1 MTRFQKILLA
11 GAAIAAIAP
20 AAANA
25 DQTSSGAPPGNTTQV
40 ADAGTPQLASNGMA
54 APETVVVTARHT
66 AEREEDVP
74 ISMSV
79 LSGDQLDQN
88 GSYTL
93 YDLQHSVPGLVAYD
107 SNPRN
112 SSIGIRGL
120 GVTSAQDG
128 LDTSVGVYVDGV
140 YEGRPGMALADLIDI
155 DQLEV
160 LRGPQGTLYGR
171 NAAAGALNITTKAP
185 SFDPSF
191 TAEGS
196 FGSYD
201 YNQERFTATGPLAD
215 DLAYR
220 LTGYNTYRDGTT
232 YNYKTGGN
240 DNGLERNGG
249 RLQLLYTP
257 TSNLTVRLIADFSTE
272 NDTSNVSSITLLL
285 PSTLSTAVAHT
296 QTALAETG
304 WTPIATPHQT
314 GINAI
319 QDMRTR
325 QGSSSAQIDYNLG
338 WAEFTSISAFR
349 YWSFYPLQDSDSTP
363 LDILQVNVAKTR
375 DWQETQE
382 FRLASKPGGDF
393 SWQVGAFYFHQF
405 LLDHYILNQY
415 GYDAGA
421 FLTNYARLSNPAA
434 PAVTIAPGSQ
444 YLDNVATTADSVAG
458 FAQANWEIFKGLTL
472 TGGIRFTQDWRS
484 GTAQSSVDGTIPTS
498 LTPAIGVDQSISG
511 DNVSGLGS
519 LSYKIADDSLVYAS
533 WSQGYQS
540 AGLNLDSAVPSS
552 EVIVQPEQANDYEV
566 GIKQGL
572 LDDHLVFNG
581 DLYWTVLSGLQA
593 NYYPSNG
600 AKSYLTNVG
609 RVLARGAEI
618 EADYAVDDHFSFG
631 VNGSYNDAYYS
642 SYTNA
647 PCPIGTTGICN
658 LTGKPVYEAPRWVGN
673 ANASYG
679 FDYSASIHPYA
690 NAQYSY
696 TSDYN
701 GTIDDSPYTRVK
713 AYGLLN
719 LRVGAALNGG
729 KYDVAFWVNNAL
741 DKHYFVTGGLASL
754 PGASSFGVAEEPGT
768 PLTFGVTARAN
779 F

>member
-1 MTRFQKILLA
+1 MR
-11 GAAIAAIAP
+11 
-20 AAANA
+20 
-25 DQTSSGAPPGNTTQV
+25 
-40 ADAGTPQLASNGMA
+40 
-54 APETVVVTARHT
+54 AR
-66 AEREEDVP
+66 R
-74 ISMSV
+74 
-79 LSGDQLDQN
+79 
-88 GSYTL
+88 
-93 YDLQHSVPGLVAYD
+93 
-107 SNPRN
+107 
-112 SSIGIRGL
+112 
-120 GVTSAQDG
+120 
-128 LDTSVGVYVDGV
+128 
-140 YEGRPGMALADLIDI
+140 
-155 DQLEV
+155 EV
-160 LRGPQGTLYGR
+160 LG
-171 NAAAGALNITTKAP
+171 
-185 SFDPSF
+185 
-191 TAEGS
+191 
-196 FGSYD
+196 
-201 YNQERFTATGPLAD
+201 
-215 DLAYR
+215 
-220 LTGYNTYRDGTT
+220 
-232 YNYKTGGN
+232 
-240 DNGLERNGG
+240 
-249 RLQLLYTP
+249 
-257 TSNLTVRLIADFSTE
+257 
-272 NDTSNVSSITLLL
+272 
-285 PSTLSTAVAHT
+285 
-296 QTALAETG
+296 
-304 WTPIATPHQT
+304 
-314 GINAI
+314 
-319 QDMRTR
+319 
-325 QGSSSAQIDYNLG
+325 
-338 WAEFTSISAFR
+338 
-349 YWSFYPLQDSDSTP
+349 
-363 LDILQVNVAKTR
+363 
-375 DWQETQE
+375 
-382 FRLASKPGGDF
+382 FRLAIGEVVAGLAGRRA
-393 SWQVGAFYFHQF
+393 V

-484 GTAQSSVDGTIPTS
+484 GTAQSSVDGTIPAN

-552 EVIVQPEQANDYEV
+552 EVIVQPEQSNDYEV

-609 RVLARGAEI
+609 RILARGAEI

-631 VNGSYNDAYYS
+631 VNGSYKDAYYS

-713 AYGLLN
+713 GYGLLN